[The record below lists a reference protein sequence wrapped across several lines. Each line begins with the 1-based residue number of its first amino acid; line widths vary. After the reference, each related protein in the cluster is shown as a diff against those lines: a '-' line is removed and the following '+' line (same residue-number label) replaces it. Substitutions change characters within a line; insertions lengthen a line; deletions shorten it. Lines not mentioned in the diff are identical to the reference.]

1 MLWNMVYELREG
13 HAIYYSKNNINYQSF
28 NSNYLWSPKQILKT
42 DGSDYKVFAAYKKED
57 II

>member
-1 MLWNMVYELREG
+1 MVYELREG